1 MSYEIRTRKDYSF
14 YDCSSAFQ
22 KEIRRSNEKK
32 ALFFAFELYASG
44 YSKYIWKRM
53 FVIASEDI
61 GLADDSVAVKLNA
74 LYNNWKMINETGA
87 NGSSVPFVH
96 AVMILARAKKS
107 RICDHAKIYAMKTDD
122 NFDIPDYAYD
132 MHTRKGKQLKR
143 GNQYFLDHGAKLENE
158 IDTNDQF
165 KDFFVQ
171 FLNDKT
177 DKRID
182 DLGYDHRNVVHK
194 TTKDL
199 AKFNKENSQTN
210 LF

>member
-1 MSYEIRTRKDYSF
+1 
-14 YDCSSAFQ
+14 
-22 KEIRRSNEKK
+22 
-32 ALFFAFELYASG
+32 
-44 YSKYIWKRM
+44 
-53 FVIASEDI
+53 
-61 GLADDSVAVKLNA
+61 
-74 LYNNWKMINETGA
+74 
-87 NGSSVPFVH
+87 
-96 AVMILARAKKS
+96 MILARAKKS